1 VLQHRLVRF
10 HREADVVSN
19 AVLERQQPGEDGR
32 VRGQRLRNVRV
43 RALEQDAVRGQ
54 RIDRRRP
61 NLGITVRRQSIRPQ
75 RIDRDQDDRSFSGRT
90 ASAQDEYCG

>member
-1 VLQHRLVRF
+1 VLQHRFVGF

-19 AVLERQQPGEDGR
+19 TVLERQQPGEDR
-32 VRGQRLRNVRV
+32 CVRGQRLRNVRI
-43 RALEQDAVRGQ
+43 RPLEEDAVSRQ
-54 RIDRRRP
+54 RINRRRAD
-61 NLGITVRRQSIRPQ
+61 LGVAVGRQSIRPQ